1 MSKHTPKLYAIVTPM
16 TFITNTKNNPDL
28 EYQLLDS
35 GDGRKLESY
44 NGYIMDR
51 PDPQALWPKKLHSG
65 EWAKAD
71 AVFVEEKTGKREERG
86 SWRVKKDLPET
97 ASIRFFKNLSC
108 NVRLSPFKHTGVFP
122 EQFSNWTYIDNALK
136 GTTGKK
142 VLNLFGYT
150 GCASLVAASA
160 GAEVVHVDASKQS
173 IASGM
178 ANAKMSGLAEK
189 PIRWILDDAFAFV
202 KREIRRG
209 NTYDGIIMDPPSFG
223 RGAKGQVWKLEESFV
238 EFVEECTKLL
248 SKDPLFFI
256 VNGYAAGYSHV
267 AYKQNLDMYLDV
279 AGGESGELLLQ
290 DAQGRF
296 LPCGIVARWKKR
308 V

>member
-1 MSKHTPKLYAIVTPM
+1 MS
-16 TFITNTKNNPDL
+16 FITETKNNPDL

-35 GDGRKLESY
+35 GEGRKLESY
-44 NGYIMDR
+44 KGYIMDR
-51 PDPQALWPKKLHSG
+51 PDPQALWPKKLPVS
-65 EWAKAD
+65 EWVKAD

-97 ASIRFFKNLSC
+97 ASIRFFKDLTC
-108 NVRLSPFKHTGVFP
+108 GIRLSPFKHTGVFP
-122 EQFSNWTYIDNALK
+122 EQFSNWTFIDQKLK
-136 GTTGKK
+136 DTQGKK

-150 GCASLVAASA
+150 GCASLVAAAA

-178 ANAKMSGLAEK
+178 ANAKMSGLETK

-248 SKDPLFFI
+248 SKDPIFFI
-256 VNGYAAGYSHV
+256 VNGYAAGYSHI
-267 AYKQNLDMYLDV
+267 AYKQNIDVYLDGV
-279 AGGESGELLLQ
+279 GAESGELLLK
-290 DAQGRF
+290 DGEGRY
-296 LPCGIVARWKKR
+296 LPCGIVARWGKR